1 MLHLSGFIIK
11 RKCFKTAF
19 HWQNLKKNPV
29 HAIHPTVS
37 LLVEYYKIRYSKIK
51 ASHFWQ
57 HILVNKKDYFA
68 VCDVVRKTADLNL
81 NLGAKNERFG

>member
-1 MLHLSGFIIK
+1 MK
-11 RKCFKTAF
+11 RKWFETAF

-57 HILVNKKDYFA
+57 HILVNKEDYFA
-68 VCDVVRKTADLNL
+68 VCDVMRKTADLNL